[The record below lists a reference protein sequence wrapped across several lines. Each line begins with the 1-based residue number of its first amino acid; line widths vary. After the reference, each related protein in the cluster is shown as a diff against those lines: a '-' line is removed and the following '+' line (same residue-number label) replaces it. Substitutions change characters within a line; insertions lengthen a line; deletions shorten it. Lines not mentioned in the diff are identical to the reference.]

1 MVYDPAAIEALS
13 LKLIVAVLVKSVL
26 GVKAV
31 ISKLPKAPSKSTVG
45 FAQVDVLISV
55 TDRVAVPSV
64 PICKLLFE
72 TLALNA
78 GVGVAGATDTF

>member
-1 MVYDPAAIEALS
+1 VTVYDPATREEPELREMVVVPVRPETVQD
-13 LKLIVAVLVKSVL
+13 LEEVRPV
-26 GVKAV
+26 GT
-31 ISKLPKAPSKSTVG
+31 STVG
-45 FAQVDVLISV
+45 SAQSDVLISV
-55 TDRVAVPSV
+55 TDRVAELVGL